1 VDAAVVEVAVDAPA
15 LVVAVGPALVVVDT
29 SPGEGPAVVEL
40 PRVDDV
46 VLEAAALPPL
56 PLLPQAAVAS
66 ATGTNASRAPGQPRL
81 VPEITAGT
89 ITDTVPGM
97 DLERL
102 EALELTGADGA
113 THRLGD
119 LWSRRPVI
127 LVYLRHFG

>member
-1 VDAAVVEVAVDAPA
+1 
-15 LVVAVGPALVVVDT
+15 
-29 SPGEGPAVVEL
+29 
-40 PRVDDV
+40 
-46 VLEAAALPPL
+46 
-56 PLLPQAAVAS
+56 VAS
-66 ATGTNASRAPGQPRL
+66 ATGTSASRAPRQPRR
-81 VPEITAGT
+81 VPELTAGT
-89 ITDTVPGM
+89 ITDTVPVM